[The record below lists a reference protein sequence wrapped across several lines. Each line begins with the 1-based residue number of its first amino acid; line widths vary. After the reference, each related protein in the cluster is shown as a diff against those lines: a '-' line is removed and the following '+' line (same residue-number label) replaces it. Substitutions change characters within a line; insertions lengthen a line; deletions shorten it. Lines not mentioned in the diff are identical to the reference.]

1 MTLAHSLGV
10 EVTAEGVEIPEQV
23 EYLRNEG
30 VHQLQGYLLGK
41 PRAPENLDVR
51 ISRAAILATVAGSV
65 SHLLIKRNRLI
76 GFCVSESVGFWPLR
90 LRNKR

>member
-51 ISRAAILATVAGSV
+51 IS
-65 SHLLIKRNRLI
+65 
-76 GFCVSESVGFWPLR
+76 
-90 LRNKR
+90 